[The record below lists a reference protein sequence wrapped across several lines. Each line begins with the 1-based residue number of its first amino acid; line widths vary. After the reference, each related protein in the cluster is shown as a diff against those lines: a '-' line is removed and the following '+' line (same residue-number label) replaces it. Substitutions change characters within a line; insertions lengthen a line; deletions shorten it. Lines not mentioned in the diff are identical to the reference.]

1 MKKKIRVMV
10 LMGGKSPE
18 HEVSLVTGRSVVKHL
33 NANKY
38 KVFPVVISK
47 NGVSWQFKNKDQFLA
62 VGQTVASANNSLPN
76 KEILSLDPLKQRADL
91 VFLAMHGPYGE
102 DGTIQGMLQT
112 LGITF
117 TGAGVLASALGM
129 DKIMFKKILQA
140 AKIATPRGIVLAPKD
155 DPEIIW
161 KNFNLPI
168 IIKPFNQG
176 SSVGVS
182 LVKTKKDLTKALNLV
197 FKYGSYAL
205 VEEFLFGT
213 EISCGVLGNE
223 DLFALPVA
231 EIIPKNDFFDYEAK
245 YLEGKSQEII
255 PARISK
261 QLTQKVQEIAK
272 KVYQAIGCCGFAR
285 IDMIIVKNQP
295 FVLEINTIP
304 GLTPV
309 SILPKEAAAA
319 GISYSDL
326 IEKIINLALEKNE
339 RNLS

>member
-18 HEVSLVTGRSVVKHL
+18 HEVSLVTGRSTVKHL
-33 NANKY
+33 NTNKY
-38 KVFPVVISK
+38 EVLPVVISK
-47 NGVSWQFKNKDQFLA
+47 DGVSWQLKNKDQFLA
-62 VGQTVASANNSLPN
+62 VDQTVASTNDSLPN
-76 KEILSLDPLKQRADL
+76 KEILSLDSLKQKTDL

-102 DGTIQGMLQT
+102 GGAIQGILQT
-112 LGITF
+112 LGIAF

-129 DKIMFKKILQA
+129 DKIMFKKIMQA
-140 AKIATPRGIVLAPKD
+140 DKIATPRGIVLTPKD

-161 KNFNLPI
+161 KIFNLPI

-182 LVKTKKDLTKALNLV
+182 LVKNKKDLTKALNLV

-223 DLFALPVA
+223 DLFVLPVA

-245 YLEGKSQEII
+245 YFEGKSQEII